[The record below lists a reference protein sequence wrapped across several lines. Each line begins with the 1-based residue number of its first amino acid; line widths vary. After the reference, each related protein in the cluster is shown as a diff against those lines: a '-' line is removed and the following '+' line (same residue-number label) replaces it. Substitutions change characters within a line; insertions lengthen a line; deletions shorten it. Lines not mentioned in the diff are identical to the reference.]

1 MGLLELLAKLFGK
14 SYLNKIMGTRTN
26 VAKPIRMDNN
36 SPFRKYSDS
45 AFDDPKVLQYIEK
58 KLNEYGPYALSNKNP
73 QELANFED
81 NAKRLLAAKN
91 KQTGTT
97 PGMQKAMEPKPE
109 AEIVDIR
116 TQQKVKPEGIE
127 TLKSEIGLPEG
138 IEPGSIADKAIKES
152 AEYKMNQQGVK
163 SLLDE
168 DYKPPKTTTID
179 EDEAFEFEKLDKD
192 PRRPGGPLD
201 PAVGI
206 TRAGARL
213 VLENKGIKIGSKD
226 PLDLVREN
234 FGQDFLNDINN
245 LSEEMLEIDRRGGSY
260 RDLTD
265 LLKREGLYDAPINKD
280 APKGYT
286 AEEMK
291 KIMDEADE
299 KDLGDKLKDLPD
311 DIDPDALAEG
321 GRPGFKFGTGKGIM
335 KLKDLIN
342 KKFGKGTMKTA
353 DEVKPSEFKAFK
365 TERDFDD
372 LAEKLNLEKDFKA
385 FNKRNR
391 KLTDEEYED
400 LVAEYGEGVPQLETV
415 ADAER
420 FVQGQKDYQAAM
432 FRDYKAGRLDP
443 KPGEP
448 GRKRYLEKK
457 AEEAEMSGD
466 SRLFTPDEADELTSM
481 QKFGG
486 PKTDD
491 YYRQSLQI
499 EVNKLPIEELT
510 PEALK
515 VKFPGMPD
523 EMAQMVGND
532 TNLQRKAEAIAAI
545 EQAFG
550 LKDAGKSA
558 DEIIE
563 ILKREPETKMAD
575 GGPVTEDVSLTVIKI
590 PDISQSGVESLF
602 KRR

>member
-36 SPFRKYSDS
+36 SPFRKYSDD
-45 AFDDPKVLQYIEK
+45 AFNDSKVLQYIEK
-58 KLNEYGPYALSNKNP
+58 KINEYGPYALSNKNP

-81 NAKRLLAAKN
+81 NAKRLLEAKN

-138 IEPGSIADKAIKES
+138 IEPGSLADKAIKES

-353 DEVKPSEFKAFK
+353 DEVKPSEFKAFQ
-365 TERDFDD
+365 E
-372 LAEKLNLEKDFKA
+372 
-385 FNKRNR
+385 RNR
-391 KLTDEEYED
+391 KLTEEEYED

-432 FRDYKAGRLDP
+432 FRDYKAGKLDP

-448 GRKRYLEKK
+448 GRKRLLEKK
-457 AEEAEMSGD
+457 MEEMEMSGD
-466 SRLFTPDEADELTSM
+466 KKLMTQDEIDELMMLQTEELAPQMTERM
-481 QKFGG
+481 QLKIKYPGI
-486 PKTDD
+486 TDD
-491 YYRQSLQI
+491 LIQKI
-499 EVNKLPIEELT
+499 MIDDNP
-510 PEALK
+510 
-515 VKFPGMPD
+515 
-523 EMAQMVGND
+523 
-532 TNLQRKAEAIAAI
+532 QRKAEVLATLDEAYKMVDK
-545 EQAFG
+545 G
-550 LKDAGKSA
+550 MSS
-558 DEIIE
+558 DEILNTI
-563 ILKREPETKMAD
+563 KNTPRTKQAD
-575 GGPVTEDVSLTVIKI
+575 GGLNYLM
-590 PDISQSGVESLF
+590 GL
-602 KRR
+602 